1 VTEDVLQ
8 PQRHA
13 YILSRVRQIGAVRVA
28 SLVQELNVSDM
39 TIRRDLEVLAERGLL
54 EKVHGGA
61 TAIMGGASYEPSFA
75 AKSSRLQREKESI
88 ATLAARLV
96 QPGTAVGISAG
107 TTTYAVARQLID
119 IPGLTI
125 VTNSVQV
132 AEVLH
137 QAPAESHTVLLTGGM
152 RTPSDAL
159 VGPFAVSALQ
169 TTHLD
174 LVFMGVHGMDAK
186 TGFTTPNLL
195 EAETNR
201 ALIAAGNRLVVVAD
215 HSKWGVIGISSIA
228 RLDQANTL
236 ITDNAMPQAAQ
247 DILTEHVGE
256 LVLAPVPVVA

>member
-1 VTEDVLQ
+1 MLQ
-8 PQRHA
+8 SQRHA
-13 YILSRVRQIGAVRVA
+13 YILSVVRKTGAVRVA
-28 SLVQELNVSDM
+28 SLVRELNVSDM
-39 TIRRDLEVLAERGLL
+39 TIRRDLESLASLGLL

-61 TAIMGGASYEPSFA
+61 TALPGGASYEPGFL
-75 AKSSRLQREKESI
+75 AKSSRLQQEKESI
-88 ATLAARLV
+88 AILAARMV
-96 QPGTAVGISAG
+96 EPGTAVGISAG
-107 TTTYAVARQLID
+107 TTTYAVARHLMD
-119 IPGLTI
+119 TPGLTI

-132 AEVLH
+132 ADLLH
-137 QAPAESHTVLLTGGM
+137 QAPGESHTVLLTGGM

-174 LVFMGVHGMDAK
+174 VVFMGVHGMDAK

-215 HSKWGVIGISSIA
+215 HSKWGIIGISSIA

-247 DILTEHVGE
+247 DILTEHVGH
-256 LVLAPVPVVA
+256 LVLAPVPAVA